1 MQPVTFGIVGIG
13 GFGRSHLNSI
23 TELEGEGQLTLNAAV
38 VRNPDKYADQV
49 RDLSGRGVRILHSL
63 EDLLR
68 EGGVDVIALPTG
80 IQHHVPQTVAC
91 LQAGFDVV
99 CEKPVAAVIQETD
112 RMIAVKVETGR
123 HVAIGYQAIPTPSIQ
138 TLKSTLLGGKPGKLR
153 SIRVQA
159 GWPRPDEYYTRNPWA
174 GRLKVDGDWVLDSPI
189 NNAAAHQVN
198 NALYLAGPSP
208 DESAELVSVQAELYR
223 ARDIES
229 LDTGCIRAITMD
241 GVDIVI
247 ALSHVTRET
256 FNPTIVCHC
265 EEATIHWAH
274 PSGETHVRYR
284 DGTEESFDNE
294 DINANVLPFQNMIDV
309 LHGEGRILCT
319 PENARAQ
326 TVCING
332 AHESSPGIVDVRG
345 DFVDE
350 EYREGSKGQKSR
362 FAFIKGLDAL
372 THRSFEEGKLF
383 SELGAKWA
391 RPSSPF
397 DVTGYAYF
405 PGRKHP

>member
-1 MQPVTFGIVGIG
+1 
-13 GFGRSHLNSI
+13 
-23 TELEGEGQLTLNAAV
+23 
-38 VRNPDKYADQV
+38 
-49 RDLSGRGVRILHSL
+49 
-63 EDLLR
+63 
-68 EGGVDVIALPTG
+68 
-80 IQHHVPQTVAC
+80 
-91 LQAGFDVV
+91 
-99 CEKPVAAVIQETD
+99 
-112 RMIAVKVETGR
+112 MIAVKKETGR
-123 HVAIGYQAIPTPSIQ
+123 HVAIGYQAILTPSIQ
-138 TLKSTLLGGKPGKLR
+138 TLKATLVGGKPGKLK

-174 GRLKVDGDWVLDSPI
+174 GRLKFDSDWVLDSPI

-198 NALYLAGPSP
+198 NALYLAGQSL
-208 DESAELVSVQAELYR
+208 DESAGLVSVQAELYR

-229 LDTGCIRAITMD
+229 LDTGCIRAITTD

-265 EEATIHWAH
+265 EKATVHWAH
-274 PSGETHVRYR
+274 PGGETSILYS
-284 DGTEESFDNE
+284 DGTEESFDNG

-332 AHESSPGIVDVRG
+332 SHESSSGIVDVRG
-345 DFVDE
+345 DFVGE
-350 EYREGSKGQKSR
+350 EHREVSKGQKSR
-362 FAFIKGLDAL
+362 FAFIKGLDDL

-391 RPSSPF
+391 RPSPPF
-397 DVTGYAYF
+397 NVTGYEYF
-405 PGRKHP
+405 PGGKRP